1 MLSAL
6 MRKRKTTK
14 ILIAPTNRRLRG
26 VRMQK
31 KNLIRGAISVR
42 LLHQRRQ
49 RTSNNYHPAAAS
61 RRPGQSASPSPP
73 RHLSGVAVGRISA
86 KIAGGPYHG
95 PMNGRGAPDRGDEL
109 CGAAS
114 VASASA
120 VFVPLI
126 LSLTHLSTSLARF
139 SSGRPLALGS
149 ISIQQ
154 SSEAR
159 CCMRGCG
166 AASVAG
172 ASVGYP
178 IRISL
183 TVGLAARICGFEE
196 A

>member
-1 MLSAL
+1 MLCAL
-6 MRKRKTTK
+6 MRKGKTTK

-61 RRPGQSASPSPP
+61 RRPGQSASPAPP

-114 VASASA
+114 MAGGDELCEAASVASASA
-120 VFVPLI
+120 VFAPLI

-159 CCMRGCG
+159 RCVRACG
-166 AASVAG
+166 AAPVADV

-178 IRISL
+178 I
-183 TVGLAARICGFEE
+183 
-196 A
+196 